1 MSHNLKENNEDVSN
15 LDEVLDDNKDNDDKI
30 SKEDGSAATDLE
42 PPEDNEKNGSGQ
54 ELVQEESEP
63 EHNDVGGV
71 DVQGDEKER
80 RLEEGKEEE
89 SATDSSSTSTTTTT
103 NTSTTTVAATAA
115 TTDDSTKTP
124 DDSSTPSLVP
134 PSPVS
139 DSKFYAIR
147 TTGGQERVVANVLQ
161 NKIKSKNIG
170 IYSILL
176 LENFKGYIIVEAPD
190 ANVAFQALAGVR
202 HIRGQIRGEL
212 PFKDIE
218 GYLIKKPVVTEL
230 AIDDTVEVIGGPFKA
245 MKAKITRVDYDKQE
259 ATVVLLD
266 SPYQIPVTVDA
277 NYLKKASH

>member
-1 MSHNLKENNEDVSN
+1 MSRENEEDVSGI
-15 LDEVLDDNKDNDDKI
+15 DDIFDDNKDNINKFP
-30 SKEDGSAATDLE
+30 KTDE
-42 PPEDNEKNGSGQ
+42 TSVSDSETIGK
-54 ELVQEESEP
+54 QEEREL
-63 EHNDVGGV
+63 EQDTIQEANETTGKGDGQDEGG
-71 DVQGDEKER
+71 GGERDE
-80 RLEEGKEEE
+80 
-89 SATDSSSTSTTTTT
+89 AIPSSSGTSTSNTTTTT
-103 NTSTTTVAATAA
+103 TTA
-115 TTDDSTKTP
+115 TTINPATSEEGGGGTASAT
-124 DDSSTPSLVP
+124 VVA

-147 TTGGQERVVANVLQ
+147 TTGGQERVVANVLL
-161 NKIKSKNIG
+161 NKIRSKSIG

-230 AIDDTVEVIGGPFKA
+230 SIDDTVEVIAGPFKA
-245 MKAKITRVDYDKQE
+245 MKAKITRVDYEKQE

-277 NYLKKASH
+277 NYLKKALH